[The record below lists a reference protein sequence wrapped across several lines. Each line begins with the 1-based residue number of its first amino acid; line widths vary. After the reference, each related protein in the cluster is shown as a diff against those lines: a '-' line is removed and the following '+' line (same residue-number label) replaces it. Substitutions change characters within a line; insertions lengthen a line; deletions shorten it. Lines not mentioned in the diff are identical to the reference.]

1 MSDETKAII
10 TLCSA
15 LYSQIDE
22 KWVAVIIR
30 EKGFYFGAK
39 KIETDEMFD
48 YIFYAIFTTYLENGD
63 NGEQALYSA
72 IKSAIEQYHA
82 EYKPRGSLLWKIMLK
97 IIQAIATRRSGQVK
111 S

>member
-1 MSDETKAII
+1 MSDETKAIM

-30 EKGFYFGAK
+30 EKGFYFGTK

-48 YIFYAIFTTYLENGD
+48 YIFHTIFTTYLDNGY
-63 NGEQALYSA
+63 NGEQALCSA

-82 EYKPRGSLLWKIMLK
+82 EYKPRGSLLWEIMLK